1 MALIGTINS
10 GNNLTFKNKLING
23 NFDFWQRLTTGT
35 ATAIW
40 EVKTADR
47 WGGHFDSG
55 AAGVYS
61 RSTNVPDSASTYSM
75 RMTGASGGTSAY
87 LDQRVE
93 ASEMREIIAKGAV
106 TISGWVRRVGSPTAT
121 LSLNLI
127 CPTAS
132 DNYSSYTTHG
142 AVFTVNN
149 TITGNA
155 SAGSSAMTLT
165 DNSTWYYFT
174 MTDTSIASRTNIANG
189 AQFYFAIGG
198 MDANTK
204 YFEFARIQVEAGTV
218 ATPFEFRPPSV
229 ELALCQRYYEK
240 SYSLDVNPG
249 TSSLPG
255 LTYASCGSN
264 LVPYA
269 YGFMTMVFKVT
280 KRSIPAM
287 VIYSPAGTAN
297 RVADGDQNT
306 YATVQTQAVGARSAI
321 VQNLSGTLAPSAGMT
336 CAHFTADSE
345 I

>member
-35 ATAIW
+35 ATSIW

-93 ASEMREIIAKGAV
+93 AREMREIIAKGAV
-106 TISGWVRRVGSPTAT
+106 TVSGWVRRVGSPTSS
-121 LSLNLI
+121 LSMNLI

-149 TITGNA
+149 TITGNGSA
-155 SAGSSAMTLT
+155 SGSAMTLT

-229 ELALCQRYYEK
+229 ELSMCQRYYEK
-240 SYSLDVNPG
+240 SWQQDLVIGQAHGTQVNLRISASASF
-249 TSSLPG
+249 TNYLIASS
-255 LTYASCGSN
+255 TC
-264 LVPYA
+264 
-269 YGFMTMVFKVT
+269 KVT
-280 KRSIPAM
+280 KRTTSPTMIIYDSSGNAGKININDSISDPNNITPSGYGAISDYG
-287 VIYSPAGTAN
+287 VSAVHNAAINGI
-297 RVADGDQNT
+297 G
-306 YATVQTQAVGARSAI
+306 YAWSLNAE
-321 VQNLSGTLAPSAGMT
+321 L
-336 CAHFTADSE
+336 
-345 I
+345 

>member
-10 GNNLTFKNKLING
+10 GNNLNFKNKLING

-35 ATAIW
+35 ATSIW

-55 AAGVYS
+55 ASGVYS

-218 ATPFEFRPPSV
+218 ATPFEFRPPAV
-229 ELALCQRYYEK
+229 ELTMCQRYYEK
-240 SYSLDVNPG
+240 SWKQEDLIGSAHGVQVQLRISASAGFTNYLVI
-249 TSSLPG
+249 SS
-255 LTYASCGSN
+255 
-264 LVPYA
+264 PY
-269 YGFMTMVFKVT
+269 KVT
-280 KRSIPAM
+280 KRTTSPTMIVYDSSGNAGKINMNDSITDPNN
-287 VIYSPAGTAN
+287 ITPTGYGTVGDWG
-297 RVADGDQNT
+297 VAVVYNASINGISFAWSSN
-306 YATVQTQAVGARSAI
+306 AE
-321 VQNLSGTLAPSAGMT
+321 L
-336 CAHFTADSE
+336 
-345 I
+345 

>member
-23 NFDFWQRLTTGT
+23 NFDFWQRSTSGT

-155 SAGSSAMTLT
+155 SAGGSAMTLT

-189 AQFYFAIGG
+189 AQFYFSIGG

-204 YFEFARIQVEAGTV
+204 YFEFARIQVEAGSV

-229 ELALCQRYYEK
+229 ELSMCQRYYEK
-240 SYSLDVNPG
+240 SYGLE
-249 TSSLPG
+249 SLPG
-255 LTYASCGSN
+255 STGRGGSIQN
-264 LVPYA
+264 VNGADGNQIAGVKYTVPKRI
-269 YGFMTMVFKVT
+269 GPTVT
-280 KRSIPAM
+280 LWSD
-287 VIYSPAGTAN
+287 AGTA
-297 RVADGDQNT
+297 
-306 YATVQTQAVGARSAI
+306 AT
-321 VQNLSGTLAPSAGMT
+321 LSGTGGSNAPNGGSWSAQGANQLGFGCIVGT
-336 CAHFTADSE
+336 GGLSAATAYYFHYAASAE
-345 I
+345 L

>member
-10 GNNLTFKNKLING
+10 GNNLNFKNKLING

-93 ASEMREIIAKGAV
+93 AREMREIIAKGAV
-106 TISGWVRRVGSPTAT
+106 TVSGWVRRVGSPTS
-121 LSLNLI
+121 SLTMNLI

-149 TITGNA
+149 TITGNGSA
-155 SAGSSAMTLT
+155 SGSGITLT
-165 DNSTWYYFT
+165 DNNTWYYFT

-189 AQFYFAIGG
+189 AQFYFALGG
-198 MDANTK
+198 LDANTK

-218 ATPFEFRPPSV
+218 ATPFEFRPPAV
-229 ELALCQRYYEK
+229 ELTLCQRYYEK
-240 SYSLDVNPG
+240 SWRQDLVIGSAHGVQVKMRISQSAGFTAYLLA
-249 TSSLPG
+249 SS
-255 LTYASCGSN
+255 
-264 LVPYA
+264 PY
-269 YGFMTMVFKVT
+269 KVT
-280 KRSIPAM
+280 KRTTSPTLIVYDQQGTAGKIQINDSISDPDN
-287 VIYSPAGTAN
+287 ITPAGYN
-297 RVADGDQNT
+297 SQGDW
-306 YATVQTQAVGARSAI
+306 
-321 VQNLSGTLAPSAGMT
+321 GMLFYYGSSCNGIN
-336 CAHFTADSE
+336 CAWSSNAE
-345 I
+345 L